1 MGMDY
6 ILLGIGWLV
15 LGLLTILTVTLVGLI
30 FYALY
35 VLITEGK
42 R

>member
-35 VLITEGK
+35 VLITGGK